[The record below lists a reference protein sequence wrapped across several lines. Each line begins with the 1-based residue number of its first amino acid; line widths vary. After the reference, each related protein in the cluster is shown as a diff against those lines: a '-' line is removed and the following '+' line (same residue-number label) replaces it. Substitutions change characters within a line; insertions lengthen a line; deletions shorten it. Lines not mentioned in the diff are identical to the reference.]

1 MAEALVK
8 SDFIG
13 KEEPAGVRPF
23 TLLRRPTA
31 RTGLVA
37 WLTTVDHK
45 KIGLMYGFFAIV
57 FFLVGGIE
65 ALIIRTPSERT
76 SEPSWR

>member
-31 RTGLVA
+31 RTGRVA
-37 WLTTVDHK
+37 GLTVAMVGDIAHSRTARSNIWGLK
-45 KIGLMYGFFAIV
+45 KLGAQGRSLMA
-57 FFLVGGIE
+57 
-65 ALIIRTPSERT
+65 RPT
-76 SEPSWR
+76 